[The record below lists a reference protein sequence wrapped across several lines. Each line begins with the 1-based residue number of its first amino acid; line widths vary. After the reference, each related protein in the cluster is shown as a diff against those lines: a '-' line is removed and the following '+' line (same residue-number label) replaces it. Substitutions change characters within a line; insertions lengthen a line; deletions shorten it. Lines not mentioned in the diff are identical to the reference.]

1 MRKSILLDIYCLPTA
16 LTALHNLKVQANYIT
31 SRMIIG
37 FFSYNNYMLNK
48 IIKFKKNHEF
58 GEYSQDDVSSDL
70 AYAKPLV

>member
-1 MRKSILLDIYCLPTA
+1 
-16 LTALHNLKVQANYIT
+16 
-31 SRMIIG
+31 MIIG